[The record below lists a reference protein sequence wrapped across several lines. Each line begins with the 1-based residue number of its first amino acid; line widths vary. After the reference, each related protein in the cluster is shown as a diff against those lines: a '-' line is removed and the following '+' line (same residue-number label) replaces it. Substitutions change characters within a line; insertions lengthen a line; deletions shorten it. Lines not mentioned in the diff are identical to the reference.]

1 MRSGIILAWLIG
13 EGIIV
18 WRSVSKN
25 HRPPMPGTL
34 LVSSGEFALLALLAE
49 YEPARAAATAIAFG
63 LDLAAFLSP
72 GLLGAQAAA
81 GQPSAATKAPTP
93 SGTIPAGSTGNPIGE
108 AP

>member
-1 MRSGIILAWLIG
+1 VRSGIILAWLIG

-18 WRSVSKN
+18 WKSVTKN

-49 YEPARAAATAIAFG
+49 YEPARGAATAMAFG

-81 GQPSAATKAPTP
+81 PAASNVAPTP
-93 SGTIPAGSTGNPIGE
+93 TGTVPVGSTGNPIGE
-108 AP
+108 AA